1 MNDRVTEALLV
12 LEHHRAL
19 FRLKHARTEGE
30 HYRYLQE
37 VRLAEEHLKAYEE
50 GLNGKGV
57 QDNKKTYNTGKAVP
71 TLCFVRSTNKE
82 GR

>member
-1 MNDRVTEALLV
+1 MSDKVVEALLV

-30 HYRYLQE
+30 RYRYLKE
-37 VRLAEEHLKAYEE
+37 VQLAEEHLKAYEE

-57 QDNKKTYNTGKAVP
+57 QDNKETDNTGKAVP
-71 TLCFVRSTNKE
+71 TLRFVRSTNKE